1 LERRLLSETRQKNRS
16 LRLTLHL
23 PTRPRGIPL
32 PAGDENPNHWEDF
45 ERLLG
50 KAAKPQNSVN

>member
-1 LERRLLSETRQKNRS
+1 LLSETRQKNRS

-45 ERLLG
+45 EQLLG